1 MRTSHCEGGF
11 LKMVMIITM
20 MMVIVATII
29 SIQDHPG
36 DGNNP
41 SSIYGSSLMEII
53 EKEFR
58 LKKKDGDNFS
68 SI

>member
-1 MRTSHCEGGF
+1 
-11 LKMVMIITM
+11 MVMIITM
-20 MMVIVATII
+20 MMTMMVIVATII

>member
-1 MRTSHCEGGF
+1 
-11 LKMVMIITM
+11 MVMIITT

>member
-1 MRTSHCEGGF
+1 
-11 LKMVMIITM
+11 MVMIITM

>member
-1 MRTSHCEGGF
+1 
-11 LKMVMIITM
+11 MVMIITM

-41 SSIYGSSLMEII
+41 SSIYGSSIMEII